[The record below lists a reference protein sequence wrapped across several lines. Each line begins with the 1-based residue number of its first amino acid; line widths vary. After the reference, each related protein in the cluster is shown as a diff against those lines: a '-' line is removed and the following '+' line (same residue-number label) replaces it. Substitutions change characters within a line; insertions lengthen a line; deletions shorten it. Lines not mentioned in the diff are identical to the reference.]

1 MEYPAMETSSL
12 FTSGIKKHV
21 KDRRISK
28 TTKLNVSLAS
38 KIKTKIINNS
48 SIFKIS
54 LKHNNRALALALSRE
69 RENSRR
75 ITTEKMLLQKE
86 VDKLNFENTFLR
98 LKLNNL
104 NKKLIEIE
112 ALMNN
117 NLITA
122 IEMSAL
128 SEFHQSPFL
137 LPSSKKKRVS
147 KQCKLTRLPFARV
160 PLTSNDDDDED
171 KEKIQCDDITISKTS
186 PDSPSLVSAKPVS
199 TQNNLRLL
207 FVKEN
212 DQNVCSVNDSEH
224 VSSIVDTLPKENH
237 SHSDQSSRSSLTS
250 EKKNAQAIS
259 HKKEKSSPSNVTKR
273 KKRVSSWESDNPAD
287 TPCVTD
293 LDQQQVSSP
302 ILNWNNEIKDYTNET
317 NTMQRNILCLPAS
330 SESASEPPT
339 KGMNPLQGNDF
350 QLQKTVYDDDMDLTA
365 SEVSKIITV
374 STGTKKKR
382 KKNPDDCGMKTFRKV
397 KDPSSEKKRER
408 SKRQFKNCSGANIEE
423 KIESGPEDRSVGLDG
438 EGDSRDPNFIFSTEQ
453 LTQLNTWK
461 KITLPNGFDQ
471 GDKQSMQC
479 NQKKKRI
486 HVTDEQEE
494 TYSFSQSS
502 DKFPQD
508 SKFDLC
514 PSSLT
519 CKKSKASRQTF
530 VIHTLEKDNLFP
542 NQKVQETTSENLG
555 VTNEF
560 QTAYLSNKGNPKL
573 CDDETQNMFDLK
585 KHVTDTQPTQ
595 QNESKI
601 NKVWQKINR
610 KTEIISKMNQILGDN
625 TKDVQGPEKG
635 NFSFQTQEDKETISR
650 NLDVS
655 NEFQKSV
662 LSTVNNGNLCDC
674 ETQNVLGLQ
683 KQITYAY
690 PVQQNESRIN
700 KTLRQKVNRK
710 TEIISTVN
718 HLDNPS
724 EYCPEKG
731 KEIIPENP
739 LDTHEFQTPTLS
751 SKDSR
756 DLYDY
761 DTQNVLGLKMNVHD
775 IQPACQN
782 ESKIDKLR
790 HKVCRKTKIISEVNQ
805 IYMSDDK
812 GRHDPEKGD
821 LLSLIQKDKEIIP
834 ENLEDTN
841 EFQIVDPSPGVNRNL
856 CDYETQNLL
865 GVKKCVTDTG
875 KQKESKINKRP
886 RQKVSRKTEIILEI
900 NRKNEFNNKGICD
913 PEKGDFSLTP
923 NNEETIAENLKVTH
937 EFQTIYLSIKDDG
950 HLYDYKTQNMLDL
963 TKHVT
968 DKQPTRQNES
978 KINKNLKQKQKVN
991 RKTEIISEMCQ
1002 IYEDND
1008 KDVHGQESYTK
1019 NLDFKINKQRPEGQA
1034 VSGYCME
1041 INSDEKENCDE
1052 ISNPYK
1058 PIKKHGKESDKA
1070 KNILAKSDNMP
1081 VLQLTGSSQMSVL
1094 DLGLKHITDEADSDT
1109 GNHMEPHRSPKLS
1122 TKTLNR
1128 KRKSHFVEVTKEGE
1142 CQVKKVNKMTSK
1154 SKKRKTFEDPSLD
1167 SHELVEMMSD
1177 TIQEVPVEPEYT
1189 VKGKKLENVETVK
1202 IKPDFYTKML
1212 IPLSQM
1218 YSPGRQDSSRNSVLE
1233 GSVPLSISSNKNLKE
1248 NFAPE
1253 SSPIFQVSDE
1263 VHEKMKDMKFKV
1275 DQRPQRSEI
1284 GVRMLQDLT
1293 NTSFVSNTAA
1303 KFENK
1308 VEDLSSELPSRRRR
1322 CTPLSLKEPSLKGKM
1337 RR

>member
-1 MEYPAMETSSL
+1 MEYPAMETSSV

-21 KDRRISK
+21 KDGRISK

-54 LKHNNRALALALSRE
+54 LKHNNRALAQALSRE

-122 IEMSAL
+122 IEMSTL
-128 SEFHQSPFL
+128 SEVILSIHH
-137 LPSSKKKRVS
+137 V
-147 KQCKLTRLPFARV
+147 V
-160 PLTSNDDDDED
+160 PLTSNDDDEE
-171 KEKIQCDDITISKTS
+171 KEKIQCDDSSISKTS
-186 PDSPSLVSAKPVS
+186 SDSPSLVSARPVS
-199 TQNNLRLL
+199 TQNTLRLL

-224 VSSIVDTLPKENH
+224 VSSTVDILPKENH

-259 HKKEKSSPSNVTKR
+259 HKKEKSSPNNVTKR

-317 NTMQRNILCLPAS
+317 NTTMQRNILYLPAS
-330 SESASEPPT
+330 PESASEPLT
-339 KGMNPLQGNDF
+339 KGMNSLQGNDDF

-365 SEVSKIITV
+365 SEVSKIVTV

-382 KKNPDDCGMKTFRKV
+382 KKIPDDCGMKTFRKV

-408 SKRQFKNCSGANIEE
+408 AKRQHKNSSGANIEE
-423 KIESGPEDRSVGLDG
+423 KIESGPERRPVDLDG
-438 EGDSRDPNFIFSTEQ
+438 EGDSRDPNFIFSNEQ
-453 LTQLNTWK
+453 MTQLNTLK

-471 GDKQSMQC
+471 SDKQSMQC
-479 NQKKKRI
+479 NKKKKRI
-486 HVTDEQEE
+486 HVTEEQEE

-508 SKFDLC
+508 GKFDLG
-514 PSSLT
+514 PSSLA
-519 CKKSKASRQTF
+519 CKNSKASRQTF
-530 VIHTLEKDNLFP
+530 VIHKLEKENLFS

-560 QTAYLSNKGNPKL
+560 QTAYLSNKGNAKL

-601 NKVWQKINR
+601 NKKVWQKINR
-610 KTEIISKMNQILGDN
+610 KTEIISKMNQILGDD

-662 LSTVNNGNLCDC
+662 LSTVSNGNLCDC

-683 KQITYAY
+683 KKITDAY
-690 PVQQNESRIN
+690 PVQQNESKIN

-718 HLDNPS
+718 HLDNTS

-731 KEIIPENP
+731 KEIIPEN
-739 LDTHEFQTPTLS
+739 LVDTREFQTPTLS
-751 SKDSR
+751 SRDGR
-756 DLYDY
+756 DLYDC
-761 DTQNVLGLKMNVHD
+761 DTQNVLGVKMYVHD

-790 HKVCRKTKIISEVNQ
+790 QKVCRKTEIISEVNQ
-805 IYMSDDK
+805 IYKSDDK
-812 GRHDPEKGD
+812 GKLDA
-821 LLSLIQKDKEIIP
+821 
-834 ENLEDTN
+834 
-841 EFQIVDPSPGVNRNL
+841 
-856 CDYETQNLL
+856 
-865 GVKKCVTDTG
+865 
-875 KQKESKINKRP
+875 
-886 RQKVSRKTEIILEI
+886 
-900 NRKNEFNNKGICD
+900 
-913 PEKGDFSLTP
+913 EKGDFSLTP
-923 NNEETIAENLKVTH
+923 NNEETISENPKVTH
-937 EFQTIYLSIKDDG
+937 EFQTIYLSTKDDG
-950 HLYDYKTQNMLDL
+950 HLYKTQNMLDL

-968 DKQPTRQNES
+968 DKQPTQQNES
-978 KINKNLKQKQKVN
+978 KINKSLKQKQKVN

-1002 IYEDND
+1002 IYEDNG

-1019 NLDFKINKQRPEGQA
+1019 NLDFKINKQRPEGQTV

-1041 INSDEKENCDE
+1041 INSDEKENYDE
-1052 ISNPYK
+1052 ISNPCK

-1094 DLGLKHITDEADSDT
+1094 EPGLKHITDEADSDP
-1109 GNHMEPHRSPKLS
+1109 GDHVEPHRSSRLS

-1128 KRKSHFVEVTKEGE
+1128 KREIHVAEVTKEGE

-1154 SKKRKTFEDPSLD
+1154 SKKRKTFEDASLD
-1167 SHELVEMMSD
+1167 RHELMEVISD
-1177 TIQEVPVEPEYT
+1177 TIQEMSVEPEYT

-1202 IKPDFYTKML
+1202 VKPDFYTKML
-1212 IPLSQM
+1212 VSLSQM
-1218 YSPGRQDSSRNSVLE
+1218 YSPSRQDSSLNSVLE

-1263 VHEKMKDMKFKV
+1263 VHEKMKDMKFEV
-1275 DQRPQRSEI
+1275 DQRTQRSEI
-1284 GVRMLQDLT
+1284 GVRMLRDLT

-1308 VEDLSSELPSRRRR
+1308 VDHLSSELPSRRRR
-1322 CTPLSLKEPSLKGKM
+1322 CTPLCLKEPGLKGQSKM
-1337 RR
+1337 KDQGLF

>member
-1 MEYPAMETSSL
+1 MEYPAMETSSV

-21 KDRRISK
+21 KDGRISK

-54 LKHNNRALALALSRE
+54 LKHNNRALAQALSRE

-122 IEMSAL
+122 IEMSTL
-128 SEFHQSPFL
+128 SEVILSIHH
-137 LPSSKKKRVS
+137 V
-147 KQCKLTRLPFARV
+147 V
-160 PLTSNDDDDED
+160 PLTSNDDDEE
-171 KEKIQCDDITISKTS
+171 KEKIQCDDSTISKTS
-186 PDSPSLVSAKPVS
+186 SDSPSLVSARPVS
-199 TQNNLRLL
+199 TQNTLRLL

-224 VSSIVDTLPKENH
+224 VSSTVDILAKENH

-259 HKKEKSSPSNVTKR
+259 HKKEKSPPNNVTKR
-273 KKRVSSWESDNPAD
+273 KKRVSFWESDNPAD

-317 NTMQRNILCLPAS
+317 NTTMQRNILYLPAS
-330 SESASEPPT
+330 SESASEPLT
-339 KGMNPLQGNDF
+339 KGMNPLQGNDDF

-365 SEVSKIITV
+365 SEVSKIVTV

-408 SKRQFKNCSGANIEE
+408 AKRQHKNSSGANIEE
-423 KIESGPEDRSVGLDG
+423 KIESGPERRSVDLDG
-438 EGDSRDPNFIFSTEQ
+438 EGDSRDPNFIFSNEQ
-453 LTQLNTWK
+453 MTQLNRLK

-479 NQKKKRI
+479 NKKKKRI
-486 HVTDEQEE
+486 HVTEEQEE

-508 SKFDLC
+508 GKFDLG
-514 PSSLT
+514 PSSLA
-519 CKKSKASRQTF
+519 CKNSKASRQTF
-530 VIHTLEKDNLFP
+530 VIHKLEKDNLFS

-560 QTAYLSNKGNPKL
+560 QTAYLSNKGNAKL

-601 NKVWQKINR
+601 NKKVWQKINR
-610 KTEIISKMNQILGDN
+610 KTEIISKMNQILGDD

-662 LSTVNNGNLCDC
+662 LSTVSNGNLCDC

-683 KQITYAY
+683 KKITDAY

-718 HLDNPS
+718 HLDNTS

-731 KEIIPENP
+731 KEIIPEN
-739 LDTHEFQTPTLS
+739 LVDTREFQTPTLS
-751 SKDSR
+751 SKDGR
-756 DLYDY
+756 DLYDC
-761 DTQNVLGLKMNVHD
+761 DTQNVLGVKMYVHD

-790 HKVCRKTKIISEVNQ
+790 QKVCRKTEIISEVNQ
-805 IYMSDDK
+805 IYKSDDK
-812 GRHDPEKGD
+812 GKLDA
-821 LLSLIQKDKEIIP
+821 
-834 ENLEDTN
+834 
-841 EFQIVDPSPGVNRNL
+841 
-856 CDYETQNLL
+856 
-865 GVKKCVTDTG
+865 
-875 KQKESKINKRP
+875 
-886 RQKVSRKTEIILEI
+886 
-900 NRKNEFNNKGICD
+900 
-913 PEKGDFSLTP
+913 EKGDFSLTP
-923 NNEETIAENLKVTH
+923 NNEETISENPKVTH
-937 EFQTIYLSIKDDG
+937 EFQTIYLSTKDDG
-950 HLYDYKTQNMLDL
+950 HLYKTQNVLDL

-968 DKQPTRQNES
+968 DKQPTQQNES
-978 KINKNLKQKQKVN
+978 KINKSLKQKQKIN

-1002 IYEDND
+1002 IYEDNG

-1019 NLDFKINKQRPEGQA
+1019 NLDFKINKQRPEGQT
-1034 VSGYCME
+1034 VISGYCME
-1041 INSDEKENCDE
+1041 INSDEKENYDE

-1081 VLQLTGSSQMSVL
+1081 ILQLTGSSQMSVL
-1094 DLGLKHITDEADSDT
+1094 EPGLKHITDEAESDP
-1109 GNHMEPHRSPKLS
+1109 GDHVEPHRSSRLS

-1128 KRKSHFVEVTKEGE
+1128 KREIHVAEVTKEGE

-1154 SKKRKTFEDPSLD
+1154 SKKRKTFEDASLD
-1167 SHELVEMMSD
+1167 RHELMEVISD
-1177 TIQEVPVEPEYT
+1177 TIQEMSVEPEYT

-1202 IKPDFYTKML
+1202 VKPDFYTKML
-1212 IPLSQM
+1212 ISLSQM
-1218 YSPGRQDSSRNSVLE
+1218 YSPSRQDSSLNSVLE

-1253 SSPIFQVSDE
+1253 SSPIFQISDE
-1263 VHEKMKDMKFKV
+1263 VHEKMKDMKFEV
-1275 DQRPQRSEI
+1275 DQRTQRSEI

-1293 NTSFVSNTAA
+1293 NTSFVSNTTA

-1308 VEDLSSELPSRRRR
+1308 VDHLSSELASRRRR
-1322 CTPLSLKEPSLKGKM
+1322 CTPLCLKEPSLKGQSKM
-1337 RR
+1337 KDQGLF

>member
-128 SEFHQSPFL
+128 SEL
-137 LPSSKKKRVS
+137 G
-147 KQCKLTRLPFARV
+147 V

-186 PDSPSLVSAKPVS
+186 PDSPSLVSARPVS

-224 VSSIVDTLPKENH
+224 VSSIVDTLPKGNH

-382 KKNPDDCGMKTFRKV
+382 KKNSDDCGMKTFRKV

-423 KIESGPEDRSVGLDG
+423 KIESGPEDRSVDLDG

-601 NKVWQKINR
+601 NKDWQKINR

-700 KTLRQKVNRK
+700 KTLKQKVNRK

-718 HLDNPS
+718 HLDNTS

-790 HKVCRKTKIISEVNQ
+790 QKVCRKTKIISEVNQ

-812 GRHDPEKGD
+812 GRHDPEKG
-821 LLSLIQKDKEIIP
+821 
-834 ENLEDTN
+834 N
-841 EFQIVDPSPGVNRNL
+841 F
-856 CDYETQNLL
+856 
-865 GVKKCVTDTG
+865 
-875 KQKESKINKRP
+875 
-886 RQKVSRKTEIILEI
+886 
-900 NRKNEFNNKGICD
+900 
-913 PEKGDFSLTP
+913 FSLTP

-937 EFQTIYLSIKDDG
+937 EFQTIYLSTKDDG

-1002 IYEDND
+1002 IYEVND

-1094 DLGLKHITDEADSDT
+1094 NLGLKHITDEADSDT

-1218 YSPGRQDSSRNSVLE
+1218 YSPSRQDSSRNSVLE

-1253 SSPIFQVSDE
+1253 SSPIFQLSDE